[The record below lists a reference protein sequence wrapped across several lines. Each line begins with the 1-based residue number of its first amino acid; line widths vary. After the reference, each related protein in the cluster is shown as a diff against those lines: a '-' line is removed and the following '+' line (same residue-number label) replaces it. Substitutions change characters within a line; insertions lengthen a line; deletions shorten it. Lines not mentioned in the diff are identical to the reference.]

1 MRKFRNPR
9 YAPESLERK
18 LSPTDLLGGLSVVA
32 VVALTTSSAGS
43 TTTPSEPAPGTGLP
57 PDMIL
62 TGPTTGPSGPA

>member
-32 VVALTTSSAGS
+32 VVASAASGAGS
-43 TTTPSEPAPGTGLP
+43 TTTPSDPPPGAGLP
-57 PDMIL
+57 PDTIL